1 MKNLTI
7 IALFVFCVQQIS
19 SQEVCAPKEETFI
32 DVNVLDSK
40 KCTISENKPQKKS
53 SKDLLISSKRYL
65 KKRVY
70 LNKIVYS
77 ASSLESKDVLN
88 TSTVNRIDDELLAI
102 LLKKTK
108 AEEVSFDIV
117 EKIPLFVS
125 CDKNDMDNVN
135 CFNYEMQ
142 KHIINNFN
150 YPKKALRKGIEGVLE
165 VSFIIGVDGDVSNVV
180 VKGANESDVLKEE
193 AKRIVSLLP
202 RFVPGEHKGRKI
214 PVSYKFPMN
223 FTLD

>member
-1 MKNLTI
+1 MRNLTI

-88 TSTVNRIDDELLAI
+88 ITTVNRIDDELLAI
-102 LLKKTK
+102 LLKKPK
-108 AEEVSFDIV
+108 EVSFDIV
-117 EKIPLFVS
+117 ENIPLFTS
-125 CDKNDMDNVN
+125 CDKNDSDKVN

-150 YPKKALRKGIEGVLE
+150 YPKKALRRGIEGSLE
-165 VSFIIGVDGDVSNVV
+165 VSFIIGVDGDVGKVV

-214 PVSYKFPMN
+214 SVSYKFPMN